1 MIDENER
8 LTDIASKQ
16 DGFRKFK
23 PREYLALL
31 SCIQC
36 AREVRSTNKTAHAGE
51 LVTIADI

>member
-36 AREVRSTNKTAHAGE
+36 AREVRSTNKTAHADE